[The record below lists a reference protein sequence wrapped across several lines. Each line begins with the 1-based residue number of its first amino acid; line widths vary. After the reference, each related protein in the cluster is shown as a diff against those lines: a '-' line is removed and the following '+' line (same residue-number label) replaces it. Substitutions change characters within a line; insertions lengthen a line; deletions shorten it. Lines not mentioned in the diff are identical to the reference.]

1 LWFGHDEAITEIF
14 ASPVTGSVD
23 DDLVWK
29 IPQAADVDVRV
40 RGLLFLDEPP
50 APRSRLSVAV
60 STVHVRCDTVGMGG
74 YILTVLQTLNAVTV
88 NQDWTVLTTALFAEE
103 TDDMFEAAVFALLGW
118 ATCAGQYGLHRVY
131 ITARVLAHTGRD
143 LQNVLFSWLDNSSF
157 EASEADAVA
166 ILMGHFIRDGL
177 FEYTSYLHR
186 LLVRDE
192 RGLSFGSVSTLHV
205 INPPELTQ

>member
-1 LWFGHDEAITEIF
+1 MC
-14 ASPVTGSVD
+14 VVM
-23 DDLVWK
+23 
-29 IPQAADVDVRV
+29 
-40 RGLLFLDEPP
+40 
-50 APRSRLSVAV
+50 RLA
-60 STVHVRCDTVGMGG
+60 TGG

-88 NQDWTVLTTALFAEE
+88 NQDWTVLTTALFAEDM
-103 TDDMFEAAVFALLGW
+103 DDMFEAAVFALLGW

-157 EASEADAVA
+157 ETSEADAVA

-205 INPPELTQ
+205 INPPELMQ